1 MVLPSHIPPLA
12 WGRACALGR
21 GGGGGRW
28 PGGGAAEANRRF
40 ACPPVRRAACG
51 PYASPLQGA
60 AGIDFWR
67 RKACALLDFLGCR
80 DTFFR
85 KNSDFLLHFRRDLRY
100 IG

>member
-12 WGRACALGR
+12 WGRVCAFWAGAGR
-21 GGGGGRW
+21 R
-28 PGGGAAEANRRF
+28 PGGGAAEANLRF

-67 RKACALLDFLGCR
+67 RKACALLAFLCR

-85 KNSDFLLHFRRDLRY
+85 KNFDFLLHFRRDLRY

>member
-1 MVLPSHIPPLA
+1 MRGA
-12 WGRACALGR
+12 GAGRR
-21 GGGGGRW
+21 
-28 PGGGAAEANRRF
+28 PGGGAAEANLRF

-67 RKACALLDFLGCR
+67 RKACALLAFLCR

-85 KNSDFLLHFRRDLRY
+85 KKFDFLLHFRRDLRY